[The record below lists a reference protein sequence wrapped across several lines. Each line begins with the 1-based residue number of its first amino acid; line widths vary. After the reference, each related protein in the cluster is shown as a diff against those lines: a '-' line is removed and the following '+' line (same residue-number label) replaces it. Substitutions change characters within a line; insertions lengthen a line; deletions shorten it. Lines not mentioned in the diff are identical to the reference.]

1 MQRSSVKSQFRLCH
15 VIKNTFSVL
24 TFLPSLIWATAR
36 ATAGGANCWM
46 VDDSQDQ
53 WIPDGFRI
61 AILAIN
67 FIFLIDII
75 RVMALKLKRG
85 KTSQQTRATLKATLF
100 LMPLFGVQIVIITNR
115 NIVTSKDC
123 QAEDIYYYVSYLV
136 EGLQGVMVAILFCYI
151 NQEIRKE
158 LKNAYRKFLLE
169 VQVRFGINLNT
180 NQDNRRRTTA
190 ATSVDPY

>member
-1 MQRSSVKSQFRLCH
+1 MSPICFTYMQRSSVKSRFRLCH

-85 KTSQQTRATLKATLF
+85 KTSQQTRY
-100 LMPLFGVQIVIITNR
+100 G
-115 NIVTSKDC
+115 
-123 QAEDIYYYVSYLV
+123 
-136 EGLQGVMVAILFCYI
+136 
-151 NQEIRKE
+151 
-158 LKNAYRKFLLE
+158 KNEQSTK
-169 VQVRFGINLNT
+169 
-180 NQDNRRRTTA
+180 
-190 ATSVDPY
+190 